1 MTANI
6 GLVERIARI
15 VVGAALI
22 AFAIPIGFPSTGWN
36 WVGWIGVIP
45 VLTGLFGVCP
55 AYSLLGLSTCS
66 VKAPARGPPPTG
78 SPPERAHALAFAHA
92 DPTAKRDA
100 DWRSDAAS
108 CCLLAGRS
116 VSPVLIMRSCG
127 HCSSQPRRSAA
138 SMSRLRGAAS
148 AA

>member
-55 AYSLLGLSTCS
+55 AYSLLGFSTCS
-66 VKAPARGPPPTG
+66 MK
-78 SPPERAHALAFAHA
+78 ALA
-92 DPTAKRDA
+92 R
-100 DWRSDAAS
+100 
-108 CCLLAGRS
+108 
-116 VSPVLIMRSCG
+116 
-127 HCSSQPRRSAA
+127 
-138 SMSRLRGAAS
+138 
-148 AA
+148 